1 MFINIKILSKNQKSL
16 KNFIIIFNSFC
27 LKNLKNKD
35 FYTVKKK
42 MTKIIKTK
50 WPNKSKI
57 FLPLVSNF
65 KVNTYKKIYRCK
77 IKKNVYIRKRKVNGL
92 LNYSQQKQKRKVFTA
107 LKSPHVN
114 KTAQEQL
121 EYRLFSKRINIFS
134 FQILKF
140 LVLVKKIQMKLCPD
154 IEIQIKFVLN
164 NKIIKKTK
172 LVSLNPDNYKI
183 NSLFFYKKKDID
195 SINRVQK
202 FNKTQILSYLKLF
215 DLYGELSF
223 KPC

>member
-1 MFINIKILSKNQKSL
+1 
-16 KNFIIIFNSFC
+16 
-27 LKNLKNKD
+27 
-35 FYTVKKK
+35 
-42 MTKIIKTK
+42 
-50 WPNKSKI
+50 
-57 FLPLVSNF
+57 
-65 KVNTYKKIYRCK
+65 
-77 IKKNVYIRKRKVNGL
+77 
-92 LNYSQQKQKRKVFTA
+92 
-107 LKSPHVN
+107 
-114 KTAQEQL
+114 
-121 EYRLFSKRINIFS
+121 
-134 FQILKF
+134 
-140 LVLVKKIQMKLCPD
+140 MKLCPD